1 MTEAEKLEF
10 EIMEK
15 AQKLAALR
23 QQDGGVE
30 VTDYAFQT
38 LAGATSLSGLFAG
51 RERLLMI
58 HNMGQ
63 GCRYCTLWADGI
75 NGVLEHLEDAMAVAL
90 VSKDLPDVQRRMALD
105 RGWKF
110 QLASHEGG
118 AYMAE
123 QCAMGEQS
131 NFPGATIYERN
142 EGKILRRGR
151 TFFGPGDLYSP
162 VWHFLSLAGVG
173 QSDWTPQFNYW
184 RRPEKLDDG
193 GENVRD

>member
-30 VTDYAFQT
+30 VSDYAFQT

-63 GCRYCTLWADGI
+63 GCRL
-75 NGVLEHLEDAMAVAL
+75 HAL
-90 VSKDLPDVQRRMALD
+90 GGRHQRRL
-105 RGWKF
+105 G
-110 QLASHEGG
+110 ASGRCHGCCAGLKRPAGRAAPHGG
-118 AYMAE
+118 
-123 QCAMGEQS
+123 
-131 NFPGATIYERN
+131 
-142 EGKILRRGR
+142 
-151 TFFGPGDLYSP
+151 GP
-162 VWHFLSLAGVG
+162 
-173 QSDWTPQFNYW
+173 
-184 RRPEKLDDG
+184 
-193 GENVRD
+193 